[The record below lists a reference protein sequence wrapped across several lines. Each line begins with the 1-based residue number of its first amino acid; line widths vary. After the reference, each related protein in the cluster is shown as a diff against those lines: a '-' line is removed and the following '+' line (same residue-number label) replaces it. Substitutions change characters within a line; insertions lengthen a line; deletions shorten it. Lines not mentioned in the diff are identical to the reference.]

1 MQGKLISYLF
11 VIYIY
16 YHKAYKITITFFAK
30 KLFIFLLFYDILVLS
45 KFCGVYMKFMKNNND
60 FIKFLKTNWIKLFL
74 ILCSLIIIIALS
86 LFIVPNWLGRNKF
99 TDELSNFANKSSV
112 FSLSEIYC
120 YSSASGINNTEGKAM
135 WDVNV
140 SQYTDIALGLS
151 INNVNNDLTNNLGDS
166 NSQVVDTSPK
176 YSISKIYIDNIS
188 FSNNN
193 TGTLS
198 LSYIPILNFGLISNE
213 ELTNPAE
220 QQSKIDFNIV
230 NDKETLLNNTVS
242 EPSIDKNLIL
252 PITLRYL
259 NSNIKTDHTITN
271 IEEKLAFDGSI
282 LKRASIPLSSIKN
295 EVTFNIHI
303 VTNSSEEYMYPVHLQ
318 IPLQNEDNSKNIYD
332 GSYSQELEF
341 NNCYFY

>member
-1 MQGKLISYLF
+1 
-11 VIYIY
+11 V
-16 YHKAYKITITFFAK
+16 
-30 KLFIFLLFYDILVLS
+30 
-45 KFCGVYMKFMKNNND
+45 KFMKNNND

-99 TDELSNFANKSSV
+99 TDELDRFANKSSV
-112 FSLSEIYC
+112 FSLSKIYC

-151 INNVNNDLTNNLGDS
+151 INNVNNDLTNNLGNS

-188 FSNNN
+188 FSNNS

-198 LSYIPILNFGLISNE
+198 LGYIPILNFGLISND
-213 ELTNPAE
+213 ELTNPGK
-220 QQSKIDFNIV
+220 QQNKINFNIV
-230 NDKETLLNNTVS
+230 DNKEILLNNIVP
-242 EPSIDKNLIL
+242 EPSIDKNLVL

-259 NSNIKTDHTITN
+259 NSNIKVNHTITN
-271 IEEKLAFDGSI
+271 IEENLSFDGNI

-295 EVTFNIHI
+295 EVSFTIHI
-303 VTNSSEEYMYPVHLQ
+303 VTDSSEEYMYPIHLQ

>member
-1 MQGKLISYLF
+1 
-11 VIYIY
+11 
-16 YHKAYKITITFFAK
+16 
-30 KLFIFLLFYDILVLS
+30 
-45 KFCGVYMKFMKNNND
+45 MKFMKNNND
-60 FIKFLKTNWIKLFL
+60 FIKFFKTNWIKLFL
-74 ILCSLIIIIALS
+74 ILCSLIIIITLS
-86 LFIVPNWLGRNKF
+86 LFIVTNWLGRNKF
-99 TDELSNFANKSSV
+99 TDELDRFANKSSV
-112 FSLSEIYC
+112 FSLSKIYC

-151 INNVNNDLTNNLGDS
+151 INNVNNDLTNNLGNS

-193 TGTLS
+193 TGALS
-198 LSYIPILNFGLISNE
+198 LSYISILNFGLISNE
-213 ELTNPAE
+213 ELTKPSE

-230 NDKETLLNNTVS
+230 DDKEILLNNIVP

>member
-1 MQGKLISYLF
+1 
-11 VIYIY
+11 
-16 YHKAYKITITFFAK
+16 
-30 KLFIFLLFYDILVLS
+30 
-45 KFCGVYMKFMKNNND
+45 MKFMKNNND

-86 LFIVPNWLGRNKF
+86 LFIVPNWFGRNKF
-99 TDELSNFANKSSV
+99 TDELDRFANKSSV
-112 FSLSEIYC
+112 FSLSKIYC

-151 INNVNNDLTNNLGDS
+151 INNVNNDLTNNLGNS

-188 FSNNN
+188 FSNNS

-198 LSYIPILNFGLISNE
+198 LGYIPILNFGLISND
-213 ELTNPAE
+213 ELTNPE
-220 QQSKIDFNIV
+220 KQQNKIDFNIV
-230 NDKETLLNNTVS
+230 NDKETLLNNILQ
-242 EPSIDKNLIL
+242 EPSIDKNLVL

-259 NSNIKTDHTITN
+259 NSNIKVNHTITN
-271 IEEKLAFDGSI
+271 IEENLSFDGNI

-303 VTNSSEEYMYPVHLQ
+303 VTNSSEEYIYPIHLQ

>member
-1 MQGKLISYLF
+1 
-11 VIYIY
+11 
-16 YHKAYKITITFFAK
+16 
-30 KLFIFLLFYDILVLS
+30 
-45 KFCGVYMKFMKNNND
+45 MKFMKNNND

-86 LFIVPNWLGRNKF
+86 LFIIPNWLGRNKF
-99 TDELSNFANKSSV
+99 TDELVNFANRSSI
-112 FSLSEIYC
+112 FSLSKIYC

-135 WDVNV
+135 WDVNI

-151 INNVNNDLTNNLGDS
+151 INNVNNDLTNNLGNS

-188 FSNNN
+188 FSNNS

-198 LSYIPILNFGLISNE
+198 LGYIPILNFGLISND
-213 ELTNPAE
+213 ELTNPGK
-220 QQSKIDFNIV
+220 QQNRIDFNIV
-230 NDKETLLNNTVS
+230 DNKEILLNNIIQ
-242 EPSIDKNLIL
+242 EPSIDKNLVL

-303 VTNSSEEYMYPVHLQ
+303 ITNSSEEYMYPVHLQ
-318 IPLQNEDNSKNIYD
+318 IPLQNEDNGKNIYD

>member
-1 MQGKLISYLF
+1 
-11 VIYIY
+11 
-16 YHKAYKITITFFAK
+16 
-30 KLFIFLLFYDILVLS
+30 
-45 KFCGVYMKFMKNNND
+45 MKFMKNNND
-60 FIKFLKTNWIKLFL
+60 FIKFLKTNWKKLFL

-99 TDELSNFANKSSV
+99 TDELDRFANKSSV
-112 FSLSEIYC
+112 FSLSKIYC

-151 INNVNNDLTNNLGDS
+151 INNVNNDLTNNLGNS
-166 NSQVVDTSPK
+166 NSQVVDASPK

-188 FSNNN
+188 FSNNS

-198 LSYIPILNFGLISNE
+198 LGYIPILNFGLISND
-213 ELTNPAE
+213 ELTNPE
-220 QQSKIDFNIV
+220 KQQSKIDFNIV
-230 NDKETLLNNTVS
+230 DDKETLLNNLVY

-259 NSNIKTDHTITN
+259 NSNIKTNHTITN

>member
-1 MQGKLISYLF
+1 
-11 VIYIY
+11 
-16 YHKAYKITITFFAK
+16 
-30 KLFIFLLFYDILVLS
+30 
-45 KFCGVYMKFMKNNND
+45 MKFMKNNND

-74 ILCSLIIIIALS
+74 ILCSLIIIIALF

-99 TDELSNFANKSSV
+99 TDELDRFANKSSV
-112 FSLSEIYC
+112 FSLSKIYC

-151 INNVNNDLTNNLGDS
+151 INNVNNDLTNNLGNS

-188 FSNNN
+188 FSNNS

-198 LSYIPILNFGLISNE
+198 LGYIPILNFGLISND
-213 ELTNPAE
+213 ELTNPE
-220 QQSKIDFNIV
+220 KQQNKIDFNIV
-230 NDKETLLNNTVS
+230 NDKETLLNNILQ
-242 EPSIDKNLIL
+242 EPSIDKNLVL

-259 NSNIKTDHTITN
+259 NSNIKTNHTITN
-271 IEEKLAFDGSI
+271 IEEKLTFDGSI

-295 EVTFNIHI
+295 EVTFTIHI
-303 VTNSSEEYMYPVHLQ
+303 VTNSSEEYIYPIHLQ

>member
-1 MQGKLISYLF
+1 
-11 VIYIY
+11 
-16 YHKAYKITITFFAK
+16 
-30 KLFIFLLFYDILVLS
+30 
-45 KFCGVYMKFMKNNND
+45 MKFMKNNND
-60 FIKFLKTNWIKLFL
+60 FIKFFKTNWIKLFL

-99 TDELSNFANKSSV
+99 TDELDRFANKSSV
-112 FSLSEIYC
+112 FSLSKIYC

-151 INNVNNDLTNNLGDS
+151 INNVNNDLTNNLGNS

-188 FSNNN
+188 FSNNS

-198 LSYIPILNFGLISNE
+198 LGYIPILNFGLISND
-213 ELTNPAE
+213 ELTNPE
-220 QQSKIDFNIV
+220 KQQNRIDFNIV
-230 NDKETLLNNTVS
+230 NNKEILLNNIVQ
-242 EPSIDKNLIL
+242 EPSIDKNLVL

-259 NSNIKTDHTITN
+259 NSNIKVNHTITN
-271 IEEKLAFDGSI
+271 IEENLSFDGSI

-295 EVTFNIHI
+295 EVTFTIHI
-303 VTNSSEEYMYPVHLQ
+303 VTDSSEEYMYPIHLQ
-318 IPLQNEDNSKNIYD
+318 ITLQNEDNSKNIYD

>member
-1 MQGKLISYLF
+1 
-11 VIYIY
+11 
-16 YHKAYKITITFFAK
+16 
-30 KLFIFLLFYDILVLS
+30 
-45 KFCGVYMKFMKNNND
+45 MKFMKNNND

-74 ILCSLIIIIALS
+74 ILCSLIIIIALF

-99 TDELSNFANKSSV
+99 TDELDRFANKSSV
-112 FSLSEIYC
+112 FSLSKIYC

-151 INNVNNDLTNNLGDS
+151 INNVNNDLTNNLGNS

-188 FSNNN
+188 FSNNS

-198 LSYIPILNFGLISNE
+198 LGFIPILNFGLISND
-213 ELTNPAE
+213 ELTNPE
-220 QQSKIDFNIV
+220 KQQNKIDFNIV
-230 NDKETLLNNTVS
+230 NDKETLLNNILQ
-242 EPSIDKNLIL
+242 EPSIDKNLVL

-259 NSNIKTDHTITN
+259 NSNIKTNHTITN
-271 IEEKLAFDGSI
+271 IEEKLTFDGSI

-295 EVTFNIHI
+295 EVTFTIHI
-303 VTNSSEEYMYPVHLQ
+303 VTNSSEEYIYPIHLQ

>member
-1 MQGKLISYLF
+1 
-11 VIYIY
+11 
-16 YHKAYKITITFFAK
+16 
-30 KLFIFLLFYDILVLS
+30 
-45 KFCGVYMKFMKNNND
+45 MKFMKNNND
-60 FIKFLKTNWIKLFL
+60 FITFLKANWIKFFL
-74 ILCSLIIIIALS
+74 ILCSLIIIIALA
-86 LFIVPNWLGRNKF
+86 LFIIPNWLGRNKF
-99 TDELSNFANKSSV
+99 TDELANFANKSSV
-112 FSLSEIYC
+112 FSLSKIYC

-135 WDVNV
+135 WDINV

-193 TGTLS
+193 TGTLN
-198 LSYIPILNFGLISNE
+198 LGYIPILNFGLISNE

-230 NDKETLLNNTVS
+230 DDKEILLNNIVS

-259 NSNIKTDHTITN
+259 NSNIKVNHTITD
-271 IEEKLAFDGSI
+271 IEEKLSFDGSI

-295 EVTFNIHI
+295 EVSFTIHI
-303 VTNSSEEYMYPVHLQ
+303 VTDSSEEYIYPIHLQ
-318 IPLQNEDNSKNIYD
+318 IPLQNEENSKNIYD

>member
-1 MQGKLISYLF
+1 
-11 VIYIY
+11 
-16 YHKAYKITITFFAK
+16 
-30 KLFIFLLFYDILVLS
+30 
-45 KFCGVYMKFMKNNND
+45 MKFMKNNND

-99 TDELSNFANKSSV
+99 TDELDRFANKSSV
-112 FSLSEIYC
+112 FSLSKIYC

-151 INNVNNDLTNNLGDS
+151 INNVNNDLTNNLGNS

-176 YSISKIYIDNIS
+176 YSISKIYIDHIS
-188 FSNNN
+188 FSNNS

-198 LSYIPILNFGLISNE
+198 LGYIPILNFGLISND
-213 ELTNPAE
+213 ELTNPGK
-220 QQSKIDFNIV
+220 QQNKIDFNIV
-230 NDKETLLNNTVS
+230 DNKEILLNNIVP
-242 EPSIDKNLIL
+242 EPSIDKNLVL

-259 NSNIKTDHTITN
+259 NSNIKVNHTITN
-271 IEEKLAFDGSI
+271 IEENLSFDGNI

-295 EVTFNIHI
+295 EVTFTIHI
-303 VTNSSEEYMYPVHLQ
+303 VTNSNEEYMYPIHLQ

>member
-1 MQGKLISYLF
+1 
-11 VIYIY
+11 
-16 YHKAYKITITFFAK
+16 
-30 KLFIFLLFYDILVLS
+30 
-45 KFCGVYMKFMKNNND
+45 MKFMKNNND
-60 FIKFLKTNWIKLFL
+60 FIKFFKTNWIKLFL

-99 TDELSNFANKSSV
+99 TDELDRFANKSSV
-112 FSLSEIYC
+112 FSLSKIYC

-135 WDVNV
+135 WDINV

-151 INNVNNDLTNNLGDS
+151 INNVNNDLTNNLSDS
-166 NSQVVDTSPK
+166 NLQVVDASPK
-176 YSISKIYIDNIS
+176 YSVSRIYIDNIS

-198 LSYIPILNFGLISNE
+198 LSYIPILNFGLLSNE
-213 ELTNPAE
+213 DLTEAIS
-220 QQSKIDFNIV
+220 QQNTINFNIV
-230 NDKETLLNNTVS
+230 DDKEILLNNITI

-259 NSNIKTDHTITN
+259 NSNIKINYTITN
-271 IEEKLAFDGSI
+271 IDEKLSFDGNI

-295 EVTFNIHI
+295 EVTFTIHI
-303 VTNSSEEYMYPVHLQ
+303 ITKSGEEYMYPIHLQ

-332 GSYSQELEF
+332 GSYSQELKF

>member
-1 MQGKLISYLF
+1 
-11 VIYIY
+11 
-16 YHKAYKITITFFAK
+16 
-30 KLFIFLLFYDILVLS
+30 
-45 KFCGVYMKFMKNNND
+45 MKFMKNNND
-60 FIKFLKTNWIKLFL
+60 FIKFFKTNWIKLFL

-99 TDELSNFANKSSV
+99 TDELDRFANKSSV
-112 FSLSEIYC
+112 FSLSKIYC

-151 INNVNNDLTNNLGDS
+151 INNVNNDLTNNLGNS

-188 FSNNN
+188 FSNNS

-198 LSYIPILNFGLISNE
+198 LGYIPILNFGLISND
-213 ELTNPAE
+213 ELTNPE
-220 QQSKIDFNIV
+220 KQQNKIDFNIV
-230 NDKETLLNNTVS
+230 NDKETLLNNILQ
-242 EPSIDKNLIL
+242 EPSIDKNLVL

-259 NSNIKTDHTITN
+259 NSNIKVNHTITN
-271 IEEKLAFDGSI
+271 IEENLSFDGNI

-303 VTNSSEEYMYPVHLQ
+303 VTNSSEKYMYPVHLQ

>member
-1 MQGKLISYLF
+1 
-11 VIYIY
+11 
-16 YHKAYKITITFFAK
+16 
-30 KLFIFLLFYDILVLS
+30 
-45 KFCGVYMKFMKNNND
+45 MKFMKNNND

-99 TDELSNFANKSSV
+99 TDELDRFANKSSV
-112 FSLSEIYC
+112 FSLSKIYC

-151 INNVNNDLTNNLGDS
+151 INNVNNDLTNNLGNS
-166 NSQVVDTSPK
+166 NSQVVDASPK

-188 FSNNN
+188 FSNNS

-198 LSYIPILNFGLISNE
+198 LGYIPILNFGLKSND
-213 ELTNPAE
+213 ELTNPE
-220 QQSKIDFNIV
+220 KQQSKIDFNIV
-230 NDKETLLNNTVS
+230 DDKETLLNNLVY

-259 NSNIKTDHTITN
+259 NSNIKTNHTITS

-318 IPLQNEDNSKNIYD
+318 IPLQNEDNGKNIYD

>member
-1 MQGKLISYLF
+1 
-11 VIYIY
+11 
-16 YHKAYKITITFFAK
+16 
-30 KLFIFLLFYDILVLS
+30 
-45 KFCGVYMKFMKNNND
+45 MKFMKNNND

-74 ILCSLIIIIALS
+74 ILCSLIIIIALF

-99 TDELSNFANKSSV
+99 TDELDRFANKSSV
-112 FSLSEIYC
+112 FSLSKIYC

-151 INNVNNDLTNNLGDS
+151 INNVNNDLTNNLGNS

-198 LSYIPILNFGLISNE
+198 LGYIPILNFGLISND
-213 ELTNPAE
+213 ELTNPE
-220 QQSKIDFNIV
+220 KQQNKIDFNIV
-230 NDKETLLNNTVS
+230 NDKETLLNNILQ
-242 EPSIDKNLIL
+242 EPSIDKNLVL

-259 NSNIKTDHTITN
+259 NSNIKTNHTITN
-271 IEEKLAFDGSI
+271 IEEKLTFDGSI

-295 EVTFNIHI
+295 EVTFTIHI
-303 VTNSSEEYMYPVHLQ
+303 VTNSSEEYIYPIHLQ

>member
-1 MQGKLISYLF
+1 
-11 VIYIY
+11 
-16 YHKAYKITITFFAK
+16 
-30 KLFIFLLFYDILVLS
+30 
-45 KFCGVYMKFMKNNND
+45 MKNNND
-60 FIKFLKTNWIKLFL
+60 FMKFLKTNWIKFFL

-112 FSLSEIYC
+112 FSLSKIYC

-135 WDVNV
+135 WDINI

-151 INNVNNDLTNNLGDS
+151 INNVNNDLTNNLGNS
-166 NSQVVDTSPK
+166 NLQVVDSSPK

-188 FSNNN
+188 FSNNS

-213 ELTNPAE
+213 ELTNPTE
-220 QQSKIDFNIV
+220 QQGKIDFNIV
-230 NDKETLLNNTVS
+230 DAKETLLDSIVQ

-259 NSNIKTDHTITN
+259 NSNIKTNYTITN
-271 IEEKLAFDGSI
+271 IEEKLAFDGSL

-295 EVTFNIHI
+295 EVTFTMHI
-303 VTNSSEEYMYPVHLQ
+303 VTNSNEEYMYPIHLQ

>member
-1 MQGKLISYLF
+1 
-11 VIYIY
+11 
-16 YHKAYKITITFFAK
+16 
-30 KLFIFLLFYDILVLS
+30 
-45 KFCGVYMKFMKNNND
+45 MKFMKNNND
-60 FIKFLKTNWIKLFL
+60 FIKFLKANWIKFFL

-86 LFIVPNWLGRNKF
+86 LFVIPNWLGRNRF

-112 FSLSEIYC
+112 FSLSKIYC

-140 SQYTDIALGLS
+140 SQYTDVALGLS

-166 NSQVVDTSPK
+166 DLQVVDTSPK

-193 TGTLS
+193 TGALS

-230 NDKETLLNNTVS
+230 DDKEILLNNIVR

-259 NSNIKTDHTITN
+259 NSNIKVNHTITN
-271 IEEKLAFDGSI
+271 IEEKLSFDGSI

-295 EVTFNIHI
+295 EVTFTIHI
-303 VTNSSEEYMYPVHLQ
+303 VTDSSEEYMYPIHLQ
-318 IPLQNEDNSKNIYD
+318 ITLQNEDNSKNIYD

>member
-1 MQGKLISYLF
+1 
-11 VIYIY
+11 
-16 YHKAYKITITFFAK
+16 
-30 KLFIFLLFYDILVLS
+30 
-45 KFCGVYMKFMKNNND
+45 MKFIND
-60 FIKFLKTNWIKLFL
+60 FIKFFKTNWIKLFL

-99 TDELSNFANKSSV
+99 TDELDRFANKSSV
-112 FSLSEIYC
+112 FSLSKIYC
-120 YSSASGINNTEGKAM
+120 YSSASGINNTDGKAM

-151 INNVNNDLTNNLGDS
+151 INNVNNDLTNNLGNS

-188 FSNNN
+188 FSNNS

-198 LSYIPILNFGLISNE
+198 LGYIPILNFGLISND
-213 ELTNPAE
+213 ELTNPE
-220 QQSKIDFNIV
+220 KQQNKIDFNIV
-230 NDKETLLNNTVS
+230 NDKETLLNNILQ
-242 EPSIDKNLIL
+242 EPSIDKNLVL

-259 NSNIKTDHTITN
+259 NSNIKVNHTITN
-271 IEEKLAFDGSI
+271 IEENLSFDGNI

-303 VTNSSEEYMYPVHLQ
+303 VTNSSEEYMYPIHLQ

>member
-1 MQGKLISYLF
+1 
-11 VIYIY
+11 
-16 YHKAYKITITFFAK
+16 
-30 KLFIFLLFYDILVLS
+30 
-45 KFCGVYMKFMKNNND
+45 MKFMKNNND

-99 TDELSNFANKSSV
+99 TDELDRFANKSSV
-112 FSLSEIYC
+112 FSLSKIYC

-151 INNVNNDLTNNLGDS
+151 INNVNNDLTNNLGNS

-188 FSNNN
+188 FSNNS

-198 LSYIPILNFGLISNE
+198 LGYIPILNFGLISND
-213 ELTNPAE
+213 ELTNPE
-220 QQSKIDFNIV
+220 KQQNKIDFNIV
-230 NDKETLLNNTVS
+230 NDKETLLNNILQ
-242 EPSIDKNLIL
+242 EPSIDKNLVL

-259 NSNIKTDHTITN
+259 NSNIKVNHTITN
-271 IEEKLAFDGSI
+271 IEENLSFDGNI

-303 VTNSSEEYMYPVHLQ
+303 VTNSSEEYIYPIHLQ

>member
-1 MQGKLISYLF
+1 
-11 VIYIY
+11 
-16 YHKAYKITITFFAK
+16 
-30 KLFIFLLFYDILVLS
+30 
-45 KFCGVYMKFMKNNND
+45 MKFMKNNND

-99 TDELSNFANKSSV
+99 TDELDRFANKSSV
-112 FSLSEIYC
+112 FSLSKIYC

-140 SQYTDIALGLS
+140 SQYTDVALGLS
-151 INNVNNDLTNNLGDS
+151 INNVNNDLTNILGDS
-166 NSQVVDTSPK
+166 DLQVVDTSPK

-193 TGTLS
+193 TGALS

-230 NDKETLLNNTVS
+230 DDKEILLNNIVR

-259 NSNIKTDHTITN
+259 SSNIKTNHTITN

-295 EVTFNIHI
+295 EVTFTIHI
-303 VTNSSEEYMYPVHLQ
+303 VTNSNEEYMYPVHLQ

>member
-1 MQGKLISYLF
+1 
-11 VIYIY
+11 
-16 YHKAYKITITFFAK
+16 
-30 KLFIFLLFYDILVLS
+30 
-45 KFCGVYMKFMKNNND
+45 MKNNND
-60 FIKFLKTNWIKLFL
+60 FITFLKVNWIKFFL
-74 ILCSLIIIIALS
+74 ILCSLIIIIALA
-86 LFIVPNWLGRNKF
+86 LFIIPNWLGRNKF
-99 TDELSNFANKSSV
+99 TDELANFANKSSV
-112 FSLSEIYC
+112 FSLSKIYC

-135 WDVNV
+135 WDINV

-198 LSYIPILNFGLISNE
+198 LNYIPILNFGLIPNE

-230 NDKETLLNNTVS
+230 DDKEILLNNIVS

-252 PITLRYL
+252 SITLRYL
-259 NSNIKTDHTITN
+259 NSNIKVNHTITN
-271 IEEKLAFDGSI
+271 IKEKLSFDGSI

-295 EVTFNIHI
+295 EVSFTIHI
-303 VTNSSEEYMYPVHLQ
+303 VTDSSEEYIYPIHLQ
-318 IPLQNEDNSKNIYD
+318 IPLQNEENSKNIYD
-332 GSYSQELEF
+332 GSYSQELKF

>member
-1 MQGKLISYLF
+1 
-11 VIYIY
+11 
-16 YHKAYKITITFFAK
+16 
-30 KLFIFLLFYDILVLS
+30 
-45 KFCGVYMKFMKNNND
+45 
-60 FIKFLKTNWIKLFL
+60 
-74 ILCSLIIIIALS
+74 
-86 LFIVPNWLGRNKF
+86 
-99 TDELSNFANKSSV
+99 
-112 FSLSEIYC
+112 
-120 YSSASGINNTEGKAM
+120 M
-135 WDVNV
+135 WDINV

-151 INNVNNDLTNNLGDS
+151 INNVNNDLTNNLANS
-166 NSQVVDTSPK
+166 NLQVVDTSPK

-188 FSNNN
+188 FSNNS

-198 LSYIPILNFGLISNE
+198 LGYIPILNFGLISNE
-213 ELTNPAE
+213 DLTNPAE

-230 NDKETLLNNTVS
+230 DDKETLLNNLVY

-259 NSNIKTDHTITN
+259 NSNIKTNHTITN

-318 IPLQNEDNSKNIYD
+318 IPLQNEDNGKNIYD

>member
-1 MQGKLISYLF
+1 
-11 VIYIY
+11 
-16 YHKAYKITITFFAK
+16 
-30 KLFIFLLFYDILVLS
+30 
-45 KFCGVYMKFMKNNND
+45 MKFMKNNND

-86 LFIVPNWLGRNKF
+86 LFIVPNWFGRNKF
-99 TDELSNFANKSSV
+99 TDELDRFANKSSV
-112 FSLSEIYC
+112 FSLSKIYC

-151 INNVNNDLTNNLGDS
+151 INNVNNDLTNNLGNS

-188 FSNNN
+188 FSNNS

-198 LSYIPILNFGLISNE
+198 LGYIPILNFGLISND
-213 ELTNPAE
+213 ELTNPE
-220 QQSKIDFNIV
+220 KQQNKIDFNIV
-230 NDKETLLNNTVS
+230 NDKETLLNNILQ
-242 EPSIDKNLIL
+242 EPSIDKNLVL

-259 NSNIKTDHTITN
+259 NSNIKVNHTITN
-271 IEEKLAFDGSI
+271 IEENLSFDGYI

-303 VTNSSEEYMYPVHLQ
+303 VTNSSEEYIYPIHLQ

>member
-1 MQGKLISYLF
+1 
-11 VIYIY
+11 
-16 YHKAYKITITFFAK
+16 
-30 KLFIFLLFYDILVLS
+30 
-45 KFCGVYMKFMKNNND
+45 MKFMKNNND

-99 TDELSNFANKSSV
+99 TDELDRFANKSSV
-112 FSLSEIYC
+112 FSLSKIYC

-135 WDVNV
+135 WDVNI

-151 INNVNNDLTNNLGDS
+151 INNVNNDLTNNLGNS

-188 FSNNN
+188 FSNNS

-198 LSYIPILNFGLISNE
+198 LCYIPILNFGLISND
-213 ELTNPAE
+213 ELTNPGK
-220 QQSKIDFNIV
+220 QQNKIDFNIV
-230 NDKETLLNNTVS
+230 DNKEILLNNIVQ
-242 EPSIDKNLIL
+242 EPSIDKNLVL

-259 NSNIKTDHTITN
+259 NSNIKTNYTITN
-271 IEEKLAFDGSI
+271 IDEKLSFDGNI

-295 EVTFNIHI
+295 EVTFTIHI
-303 VTNSSEEYMYPVHLQ
+303 ITKSGEEYMYPIHLQ

-332 GSYSQELEF
+332 GSYSQELKF

>member
-1 MQGKLISYLF
+1 
-11 VIYIY
+11 
-16 YHKAYKITITFFAK
+16 
-30 KLFIFLLFYDILVLS
+30 
-45 KFCGVYMKFMKNNND
+45 
-60 FIKFLKTNWIKLFL
+60 
-74 ILCSLIIIIALS
+74 
-86 LFIVPNWLGRNKF
+86 
-99 TDELSNFANKSSV
+99 
-112 FSLSEIYC
+112 
-120 YSSASGINNTEGKAM
+120 M
-135 WDVNV
+135 WDVNI

-151 INNVNNDLTNNLGDS
+151 INNVNNDLTNNLGNS

-188 FSNNN
+188 FSNNS

-198 LSYIPILNFGLISNE
+198 LCYIPILNFGLISND
-213 ELTNPAE
+213 ELTNPGK
-220 QQSKIDFNIV
+220 QQNKIDFNIV
-230 NDKETLLNNTVS
+230 DNKEILLNNIVQ
-242 EPSIDKNLIL
+242 EPSIDKNLVL

-295 EVTFNIHI
+295 EVTFTIHI
-303 VTNSSEEYMYPVHLQ
+303 ITKSGEEYMYPIHLQ

-332 GSYSQELEF
+332 GSYSQELKF

>member
-1 MQGKLISYLF
+1 
-11 VIYIY
+11 
-16 YHKAYKITITFFAK
+16 
-30 KLFIFLLFYDILVLS
+30 
-45 KFCGVYMKFMKNNND
+45 MKFMKNNND

-99 TDELSNFANKSSV
+99 TDELDRFANKSSV
-112 FSLSEIYC
+112 FSLSKIYC

-135 WDVNV
+135 WDINV

-151 INNVNNDLTNNLGDS
+151 INNVNNDLTNNLANS
-166 NSQVVDTSPK
+166 NLQVVDTSPK

-188 FSNNN
+188 FSNNS

-198 LSYIPILNFGLISNE
+198 LGYIPILNFGLISNE
-213 ELTNPAE
+213 DLTNPAE

-230 NDKETLLNNTVS
+230 DDKETLLNNLVY

-259 NSNIKTDHTITN
+259 NSNIKTNHTITN
-271 IEEKLAFDGSI
+271 IEEKLAFDVSI

-318 IPLQNEDNSKNIYD
+318 IPLQNEDNGKNIYD

>member
-1 MQGKLISYLF
+1 
-11 VIYIY
+11 
-16 YHKAYKITITFFAK
+16 
-30 KLFIFLLFYDILVLS
+30 
-45 KFCGVYMKFMKNNND
+45 MKFMKNNND

-99 TDELSNFANKSSV
+99 TDELDRFANKSSV
-112 FSLSEIYC
+112 FSLSKIYC

-151 INNVNNDLTNNLGDS
+151 INNVNNDLTNNLGNS

-188 FSNNN
+188 FSNNS

-198 LSYIPILNFGLISNE
+198 LGYIPILNFGLISND
-213 ELTNPAE
+213 ELTNPE
-220 QQSKIDFNIV
+220 KQQNKIDFNIV
-230 NDKETLLNNTVS
+230 NDKETLLNNILQ
-242 EPSIDKNLIL
+242 EPSIDKNLVL

-259 NSNIKTDHTITN
+259 NSNIKVNHTITN
-271 IEEKLAFDGSI
+271 IEENLSFDGNI

-303 VTNSSEEYMYPVHLQ
+303 VTNSSEEYMYPIHLQ

-332 GSYSQELEF
+332 GSYPQELEF

>member
-1 MQGKLISYLF
+1 
-11 VIYIY
+11 
-16 YHKAYKITITFFAK
+16 
-30 KLFIFLLFYDILVLS
+30 
-45 KFCGVYMKFMKNNND
+45 MKFMKNNND

-74 ILCSLIIIIALS
+74 ILCSLIIIIALF

-99 TDELSNFANKSSV
+99 TDELDRFANKSSV
-112 FSLSEIYC
+112 FSLSKIYC

-151 INNVNNDLTNNLGDS
+151 INNVNNDLTNNLGNS
-166 NSQVVDTSPK
+166 NLQVVDTSPK

-188 FSNNN
+188 FSNNS

-198 LSYIPILNFGLISNE
+198 LGYIPILNFGLISND
-213 ELTNPAE
+213 ELTNPE
-220 QQSKIDFNIV
+220 KQQNKIDFNIV
-230 NDKETLLNNTVS
+230 NDKETLLNNILQ
-242 EPSIDKNLIL
+242 EPSIDKNLVL

-259 NSNIKTDHTITN
+259 NSNIKTNHTITN
-271 IEEKLAFDGSI
+271 IEENLSFDGSI

-303 VTNSSEEYMYPVHLQ
+303 VTNSSEEYIYPIHLQ

>member
-1 MQGKLISYLF
+1 
-11 VIYIY
+11 
-16 YHKAYKITITFFAK
+16 
-30 KLFIFLLFYDILVLS
+30 
-45 KFCGVYMKFMKNNND
+45 MKFMKNNND

-74 ILCSLIIIIALS
+74 ILCSLIIIIALF

-99 TDELSNFANKSSV
+99 TDELDRFANKSSV
-112 FSLSEIYC
+112 FSLSKIYC

-151 INNVNNDLTNNLGDS
+151 INNVNNDLTNNLGNS
-166 NSQVVDTSPK
+166 NLQVVDTSPK

-188 FSNNN
+188 FSNNS

-198 LSYIPILNFGLISNE
+198 LGYIPILNFGLISND
-213 ELTNPAE
+213 ELTNPE
-220 QQSKIDFNIV
+220 KQQNKIDFNIV
-230 NDKETLLNNTVS
+230 NDKETLLNNILQ
-242 EPSIDKNLIL
+242 EPSIDKNLVL

-259 NSNIKTDHTITN
+259 NSNIKVNHTITN
-271 IEEKLAFDGSI
+271 IEENLSFDGSI

-303 VTNSSEEYMYPVHLQ
+303 VTNSSEEYIYPIHLQ

>member
-1 MQGKLISYLF
+1 
-11 VIYIY
+11 
-16 YHKAYKITITFFAK
+16 
-30 KLFIFLLFYDILVLS
+30 
-45 KFCGVYMKFMKNNND
+45 MKFMKNNND
-60 FIKFLKTNWIKLFL
+60 FITFLKVNWIKFFL
-74 ILCSLIIIIALS
+74 ILCSLIMIIALA
-86 LFIVPNWLGRNKF
+86 LFIIPNWLGRNKF
-99 TDELSNFANKSSV
+99 TDELANFANKSSV
-112 FSLSEIYC
+112 FSLSKIYC

-135 WDVNV
+135 WDINV

-193 TGTLS
+193 TGTLN
-198 LSYIPILNFGLISNE
+198 LGYIPILNFGLISNE

-230 NDKETLLNNTVS
+230 DDKEILLNNIVS

-259 NSNIKTDHTITN
+259 NSNIKVNHTITD
-271 IEEKLAFDGSI
+271 IEEKLSFDGSI

-295 EVTFNIHI
+295 EVSFTIHI
-303 VTNSSEEYMYPVHLQ
+303 VTDSSEEYIYPIHLQ
-318 IPLQNEDNSKNIYD
+318 IPLQNEENSKNIYD

>member
-1 MQGKLISYLF
+1 
-11 VIYIY
+11 
-16 YHKAYKITITFFAK
+16 
-30 KLFIFLLFYDILVLS
+30 
-45 KFCGVYMKFMKNNND
+45 MKFMKNNND
-60 FIKFLKTNWIKLFL
+60 FIKFLKANWIKFFL

-86 LFIVPNWLGRNKF
+86 LFVIPNWLGRNRF

-112 FSLSEIYC
+112 FSLSKIYC
-120 YSSASGINNTEGKAM
+120 YSSSSGINNTEGKAM
-135 WDVNV
+135 WDINV
-140 SQYTDIALGLS
+140 SQYTDVALGLS

-166 NSQVVDTSPK
+166 DLQVVDTSPK

-193 TGTLS
+193 TGALS

-230 NDKETLLNNTVS
+230 DDKEILLNNIVR

-259 NSNIKTDHTITN
+259 NSNIKVNHTITN
-271 IEEKLAFDGSI
+271 IEEKLSFDGSI

-295 EVTFNIHI
+295 EVTFTIHI
-303 VTNSSEEYMYPVHLQ
+303 VTDSSEEYMYPIHLQ
-318 IPLQNEDNSKNIYD
+318 ITLQNEDNSKNIYD

>member
-1 MQGKLISYLF
+1 
-11 VIYIY
+11 
-16 YHKAYKITITFFAK
+16 
-30 KLFIFLLFYDILVLS
+30 
-45 KFCGVYMKFMKNNND
+45 MKFMKNNND
-60 FIKFLKTNWIKLFL
+60 FIKFFKTNWIKLFL

-99 TDELSNFANKSSV
+99 TDELDRFANKSSV
-112 FSLSEIYC
+112 FSLSKIYC

-151 INNVNNDLTNNLGDS
+151 INNVNNDLTNNLGNS

-188 FSNNN
+188 FSNNS

-198 LSYIPILNFGLISNE
+198 LGYIPILNFGLISND
-213 ELTNPAE
+213 ELTNPE
-220 QQSKIDFNIV
+220 KQQNKIDFNIV
-230 NDKETLLNNTVS
+230 NDKETLLNNILQ
-242 EPSIDKNLIL
+242 EPSIDKNLVL

-259 NSNIKTDHTITN
+259 NSNIKVNHTITN
-271 IEEKLAFDGSI
+271 IEENLSFDGNI

-295 EVTFNIHI
+295 KVTFNIHI
-303 VTNSSEEYMYPVHLQ
+303 VTNSSEEYMYPIHLQ

>member
-1 MQGKLISYLF
+1 
-11 VIYIY
+11 
-16 YHKAYKITITFFAK
+16 
-30 KLFIFLLFYDILVLS
+30 
-45 KFCGVYMKFMKNNND
+45 MKFMKNNND
-60 FIKFLKTNWIKLFL
+60 FIKFLNTNWIKLFL

-99 TDELSNFANKSSV
+99 TDELDRFANKSSV
-112 FSLSEIYC
+112 FSLSKIYC

-151 INNVNNDLTNNLGDS
+151 INNVNNDLTNNLGNS

-188 FSNNN
+188 FSNNS

-198 LSYIPILNFGLISNE
+198 LGYIPILNFGLISND
-213 ELTNPAE
+213 ELTNPGK
-220 QQSKIDFNIV
+220 QQNKIDFNIV
-230 NDKETLLNNTVS
+230 DNKEILLNNIVP
-242 EPSIDKNLIL
+242 EPSIDKNLVL

-259 NSNIKTDHTITN
+259 NSNIKVNHTITN
-271 IEEKLAFDGSI
+271 IEENLSFDGNI

-295 EVTFNIHI
+295 EVTFTIHI
-303 VTNSSEEYMYPVHLQ
+303 ITKSSEKYMYPVHLQ
-318 IPLQNEDNSKNIYD
+318 IPLQNEDNGKNIYD

>member
-1 MQGKLISYLF
+1 
-11 VIYIY
+11 
-16 YHKAYKITITFFAK
+16 
-30 KLFIFLLFYDILVLS
+30 
-45 KFCGVYMKFMKNNND
+45 MKFMKNNND

-99 TDELSNFANKSSV
+99 TDELDRFANKSSV
-112 FSLSEIYC
+112 FSLSKIYC

-151 INNVNNDLTNNLGDS
+151 INNVNNDLTNNLGNS

-176 YSISKIYIDNIS
+176 YSISKIYIDHIS
-188 FSNNN
+188 FSNNS

-198 LSYIPILNFGLISNE
+198 LGYIPILNFGLISND
-213 ELTNPAE
+213 ELTNPGK
-220 QQSKIDFNIV
+220 QQNKIDFNIV
-230 NDKETLLNNTVS
+230 DNKEILLNNIVP
-242 EPSIDKNLIL
+242 EPSIDKNLVL

-259 NSNIKTDHTITN
+259 NSNIKVNHTITN
-271 IEEKLAFDGSI
+271 IEENLSFDGNI

-295 EVTFNIHI
+295 EVTFTIHI
-303 VTNSSEEYMYPVHLQ
+303 VTNSNEEYMYPIHLQ
-318 IPLQNEDNSKNIYD
+318 IPLQNEDTSKNIYD

>member
-1 MQGKLISYLF
+1 
-11 VIYIY
+11 
-16 YHKAYKITITFFAK
+16 
-30 KLFIFLLFYDILVLS
+30 
-45 KFCGVYMKFMKNNND
+45 MKFMKNNND

-99 TDELSNFANKSSV
+99 TDELDRFANKSSV
-112 FSLSEIYC
+112 FSLSKIYC

-151 INNVNNDLTNNLGDS
+151 INNVNNDLTNNLGNS
-166 NSQVVDTSPK
+166 NSQVVDASPK

-188 FSNNN
+188 FSNNS

-198 LSYIPILNFGLISNE
+198 LGYIPILNFGLISND
-213 ELTNPAE
+213 ELTNPE
-220 QQSKIDFNIV
+220 KQQSKIDFNIV
-230 NDKETLLNNTVS
+230 DDKETLLNNLVY

-259 NSNIKTDHTITN
+259 NSNIKTNHTITN

-282 LKRASIPLSSIKN
+282 LKRASIPLSSLKN
-295 EVTFNIHI
+295 EVTFTIHI
-303 VTNSSEEYMYPVHLQ
+303 VTNSSEEYIYPIHLQ

-332 GSYSQELEF
+332 GSYSQEVEF